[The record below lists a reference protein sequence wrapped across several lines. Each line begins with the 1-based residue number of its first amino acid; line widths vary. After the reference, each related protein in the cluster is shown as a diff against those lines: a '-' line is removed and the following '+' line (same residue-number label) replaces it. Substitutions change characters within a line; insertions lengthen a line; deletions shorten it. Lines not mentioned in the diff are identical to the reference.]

1 MKKKAAKSSRRAGTL
16 TRQQAMFVEHYL
28 ITMNG
33 SEAVRAAG
41 YKTKDPRNTASILLS
56 NPKIQAAVDKG
67 MAERV
72 SRLRI
77 NQDYVVL
84 KLVDI
89 IESNIGDYLEFKG
102 HSVKLRDMAE
112 LPREKLALIKE
123 VAETEAGMKISLPD
137 KIAALDKLAR
147 HLGMFER
154 HRQSRKLPD
163 DITKDV
169 LADLAAKKISPVDA
183 ALKLEAEGLP
193 LPESLRLL
201 LAKAEPEPPTTDDGA
216 YSVIPPEE
224 MAERAKRRDAE
235 IKYQENFV
243 RERMVGVK
251 ELKDEVGGGS
261 FQAQKVED
269 GIENGKQ
276 NS

>member
-1 MKKKAAKSSRRAGTL
+1 MKKKAAKSSHRAGTL
-16 TRQQAMFVEHYL
+16 TRQQAVFVEHYL

-41 YKTKDPRNTASILLS
+41 YKTKDPRNTASLLLS
-56 NPKIQAAVDKG
+56 KPHIQAAVDKG

-77 NQDYVVL
+77 NQDYVIL

-102 HSVKLRDMAE
+102 HSVKLRDMEE
-112 LPREKLALIKE
+112 LPKEKLALIKE
-123 VAETEAGMKISLPD
+123 VAETEAGVKISLPD

-154 HRQSRKLPD
+154 HRQSQKRPD
-163 DITKDV
+163 DITRDV
-169 LADLAAKKISPVDA
+169 LSDLLAKKISPVDA

-201 LAKAEPEPPTTDDGA
+201 LAKADPEPPATDDGA

-224 MAERAKRRDAE
+224 MAERARQRREEAARQQEDFVKTRAAEVEELKAE
-235 IKYQENFV
+235 I
-243 RERMVGVK
+243 
-251 ELKDEVGGGS
+251 GGGS
-261 FQAQKVED
+261 FQSQADSD
-269 GIENGKQ
+269 GEKH
-276 NS
+276 S

>member
-1 MKKKAAKSSRRAGTL
+1 MKKRAVKPDKAGCM
-16 TRQQAMFVEHYL
+16 TRQQAVFVENYL
-28 ITMNG
+28 VTMNG
-33 SEAVRAAG
+33 AESVRAAG
-41 YKTKDPRNTASILLS
+41 YKTKDPRNTASLLLS
-56 NPKIQAAVDKG
+56 KPHIQEAVDKG

-77 NQDYVVL
+77 NQDYVLL

-102 HSVKLRDMAE
+102 RSVKLRDMEA
-112 LPREKLALIKE
+112 LPKEKLALIKE
-123 VAETEAGMKISLPD
+123 VAETEAGVKISLPD

-154 HRQSRKLPD
+154 HRQSRKRPD
-163 DITKDV
+163 DITRDV
-169 LADLAAKKISPVDA
+169 LADLLAKNISPVDA
-183 ALKLEAEGLP
+183 ALTLEAEGLP

-201 LAKAEPEPPTTDDGA
+201 LAKAEPDPPATDDGA

-224 MAERAKRRDAE
+224 MAERARRRDAE
-235 IKYQENFV
+235 IKYQESFV
-243 RERMVGVK
+243 RERMAGVK

-261 FQAQKVED
+261 FHAQKVED
-269 GIENGKQ
+269 GIEDGQQ